1 MKNKILGL
9 IVVFTISISTNMHSQ
24 SAEDLAMM
32 EAMFNTAVDSG
43 AGDQSGQACIDQMNN
58 KGWQEISTNKGEKE
72 YCVVGVGSVLAPI
85 QSQNFA
91 SSVRMQALKLFSM
104 QKLSFLQY

>member
-9 IVVFTISISTNMHSQ
+9 IVVFTISISTNINSQ

-43 AGDQSGQACIDQMNN
+43 VGDQSGQAQNGQN
-58 KGWQEISTNKGEKE
+58 GNGNGNGNAQGGNGN
-72 YCVVGVGSVLAPI
+72 GNGGNGNGGNGSGG
-85 QSQNFA
+85 NGGGNGG
-91 SSVRMQALKLFSM
+91 
-104 QKLSFLQY
+104 

>member
-9 IVVFTISISTNMHSQ
+9 IVVFTISISTNIDSQ

-58 KGWQEISTNKGEKE
+58 KGWQEISTNKGVKKNIML
-72 YCVVGVGSVLAPI
+72 LA
-85 QSQNFA
+85 
-91 SSVRMQALKLFSM
+91 LGL
-104 QKLSFLQY
+104 Y